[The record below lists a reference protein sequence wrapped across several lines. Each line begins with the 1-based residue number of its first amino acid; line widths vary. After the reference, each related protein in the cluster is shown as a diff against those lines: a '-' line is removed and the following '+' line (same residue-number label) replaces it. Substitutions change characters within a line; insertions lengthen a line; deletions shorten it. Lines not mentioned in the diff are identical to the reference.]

1 MKREGGGGQWVLRVT
16 VHGRWREMGL
26 GAATEISLK
35 DARATAAKWC
45 NVAAQQVDP
54 IKQREKDRRAAQ
66 RNLHILANIAKD
78 AFESRKAE
86 LKGDGEAGR
95 WWTPLKL
102 GKVPVA
108 EIDQTDIRHAIAPI
122 WHSKADIA
130 KKALNRLAICLK
142 HRAALGLDVDL
153 QAVDKALLGV
163 QRHKAVSVPSVSWRE
178 VAAFYSNLNEGSIT
192 HLALR
197 LLILTGV
204 RSALEQI
211 DGDIWTIRRAGMM
224 GRKGTT
230 PDFRVP
236 LSPAALAIIEQATP
250 LARDGCLFPS
260 VRKGLTSDTT
270 MSRLMER
277 RGII

>member
-45 NVAAQQVDP
+45 NLAAQQVDP

-130 KKALNRLAICLK
+130 KSLEPAGDLPETSGGVGLGRGFAG
-142 HRAALGLDVDL
+142 RGQGPAGGAAPQGG
-153 QAVDKALLGV
+153 QCAVCVVAGGGSLLFQLERG
-163 QRHKAVSVPSVSWRE
+163 QHHPFGAT
-178 VAAFYSNLNEGSIT
+178 AA
-192 HLALR
+192 
-197 LLILTGV
+197 
-204 RSALEQI
+204 
-211 DGDIWTIRRAGMM
+211 D
-224 GRKGTT
+224 
-230 PDFRVP
+230 PD
-236 LSPAALAIIEQATP
+236 
-250 LARDGCLFPS
+250 
-260 VRKGLTSDTT
+260 
-270 MSRLMER
+270 
-277 RGII
+277 RGPVCA